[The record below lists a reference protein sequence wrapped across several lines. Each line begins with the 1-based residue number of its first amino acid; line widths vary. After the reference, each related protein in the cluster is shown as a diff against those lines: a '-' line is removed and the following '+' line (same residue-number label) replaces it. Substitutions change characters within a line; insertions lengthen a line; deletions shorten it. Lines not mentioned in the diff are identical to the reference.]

1 MAYMSTFIPVTYFIA
16 YVLTAI
22 QQDSKVIIYYRH
34 QMVSFETIVL
44 LSLEC
49 TALASCQDILLP

>member
-1 MAYMSTFIPVTYFIA
+1 MAYWMSTFIPVTIFYS
-16 YVLTAI
+16 LCTSTAI

-34 QMVSFETIVL
+34 QIVSFETIVL

-49 TALASCQDILLP
+49 KASCQDILLP

>member
-1 MAYMSTFIPVTYFIA
+1 MAYWMSTFIPVTIFHS
-16 YVLTAI
+16 LCTSTAI

-49 TALASCQDILLP
+49 TALASC